1 MKEKYPKES
10 PGNSFFHVLTFI
22 MRHFSG
28 YCLELDSVLLL
39 EFLVFLPQG
48 VNSINHLLDEL
59 NLRVAK
65 TMLVGDVISV
75 ALILIR

>member
-1 MKEKYPKES
+1 
-10 PGNSFFHVLTFI
+10 
-22 MRHFSG
+22 MRHFPG

>member
-1 MKEKYPKES
+1 
-10 PGNSFFHVLTFI
+10 
-22 MRHFSG
+22 MRHFPG

-39 EFLVFLPQG
+39 EFLVLLPQG

-65 TMLVGDVISV
+65 TMFVRDVIGV
-75 ALILIR
+75 AFILIC